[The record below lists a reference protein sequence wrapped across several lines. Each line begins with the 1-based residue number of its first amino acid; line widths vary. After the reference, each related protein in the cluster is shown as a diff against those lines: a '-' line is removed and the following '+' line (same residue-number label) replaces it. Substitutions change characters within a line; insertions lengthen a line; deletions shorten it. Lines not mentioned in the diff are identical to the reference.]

1 MEASKK
7 DHATPVSDALL
18 QVVSFQL
25 GREVF
30 AIDILQV
37 QEIIRMMEITQ
48 VPEAPVHVEGI
59 INLRGKVIPVVDL
72 RKRFNL
78 PVKEEDQEERI
89 IVLKRENNPVGMIV
103 DAVSEVL
110 RFPRETV
117 EPAPS
122 MVSNI
127 DSKSIAGVAK
137 VEDRIL
143 ILLDMEKLF
152 SDTEQI
158 NL

>member
-1 MEASKK
+1 
-7 DHATPVSDALL
+7 
-18 QVVSFQL
+18 
-25 GREVF
+25 
-30 AIDILQV
+30 
-37 QEIIRMMEITQ
+37 
-48 VPEAPVHVEGI
+48 
-59 INLRGKVIPVVDL
+59 
-72 RKRFNL
+72 
-78 PVKEEDQEERI
+78 
-89 IVLKRENNPVGMIV
+89 LKRENNPVGMIV

-127 DSKSIAGVAK
+127 DSQSIAGVAK